1 MSRPEPDKVKS
12 LTPKQEERRQR
23 ILSAARDMVADHGYE
38 GMVMSQVAEKASV
51 SPTTLYNLYN
61 TKDQLVMESLRE
73 LLTQNTRTVRQATG
87 GPGWQYLFTYIKSG
101 ARMANDSPSYA
112 EAILVALQRAR
123 AGDELVDI
131 LLEREALGMQKSLDA
146 MQAAGELKASV
157 DARELAV
164 ALTGIY
170 WSSFIMWN
178 KGLLR
183 LNMLEHTIQMNFLS
197 MLIPSTEGEARQAL
211 EDQLEKLG

>member
-1 MSRPEPDKVKS
+1 MSNAAHEKVKS

-23 ILSAARDMVADHGYE
+23 ILRAARDMVADHGYE
-38 GMVMSQVAEKASV
+38 GMVMSQVAERAGV

-73 LLTQNTRTVRQATG
+73 LLAQNTRSVREATV

-101 ARMANDSPSYA
+101 AQMVNTAPSYA

-123 AGDELVDI
+123 AGDELIDI
-131 LLEREALGMQKSLDA
+131 LLERESLGIQKSLDA
-146 MQAAGELKASV
+146 MLAAGELKVGV
-157 DARELAV
+157 DTYELAV
-164 ALTGIY
+164 ALTGVY

-183 LNMLEHTIQMNFLS
+183 LNMLEHSIQVNFLS
-197 MLIPSTEGEARQAL
+197 LLISSAAGEARLAL
-211 EDQLEKLG
+211 EAELEKLG

>member
-1 MSRPEPDKVKS
+1 MARAAPEKVKS
-12 LTPKQEERRQR
+12 LTPKQEERRQS

-38 GMVMSQVAEKASV
+38 GMVMSQVAEKAGV

-73 LLTQNTRTVRQATG
+73 LLAQNTRVVREATL

-101 ARMANDSPSYA
+101 ARMANAAPSYA

-131 LLEREALGMQKSLDA
+131 LLEREAGGIKNSLDA
-146 MQAAGELKASV
+146 MRAAGELKASV
-157 DARELAV
+157 DTHELAV
-164 ALTGIY
+164 ALTGTY

-183 LNMLEHTIQMNFLS
+183 LNMLEHSIQMNFLS
-197 MLIPSTEGEARQAL
+197 LLIPSAEGEARQAL
-211 EDQLEKLG
+211 EAQLEILG

>member
-1 MSRPEPDKVKS
+1 MSQPELHKVKS

-38 GMVMSQVAEKASV
+38 GMVMSHVAEKAGV

-73 LLTQNTRTVRQATG
+73 LLTQNTRSVRETTG
-87 GPGWQYLFTYIKSG
+87 GPGWQYLFNYIKSG
-101 ARMANDSPSYA
+101 ARMANTSPSYA

-131 LLEREALGMQKSLDA
+131 LLEREARGIQKSLDA

-157 DARELAV
+157 DTHELAV

-211 EDQLEKLG
+211 EDQLEMLG

>member
-1 MSRPEPDKVKS
+1 
-12 LTPKQEERRQR
+12 
-23 ILSAARDMVADHGYE
+23 
-38 GMVMSQVAEKASV
+38 
-51 SPTTLYNLYN
+51 
-61 TKDQLVMESLRE
+61 
-73 LLTQNTRTVRQATG
+73 
-87 GPGWQYLFTYIKSG
+87 
-101 ARMANDSPSYA
+101 
-112 EAILVALQRAR
+112 
-123 AGDELVDI
+123 
-131 LLEREALGMQKSLDA
+131 MQKSLDA

-157 DARELAV
+157 DTHELAV

-211 EDQLEKLG
+211 EEQLDKLG